1 MKKLYALGLL
11 ALGLLPIGAQA
22 QVLGENMIE
31 NFETVN
37 KIQYGFRSGT
47 LDSGFVNP
55 VSGGINTSRAV
66 GKYVR
71 DAATQYDVIVCN
83 LRGGVVQGI
92 GSYVAGTKKF
102 VMKVYTNAP
111 VGTNVQLT
119 VQNAAQAVGAY
130 PIGRHSQYEAITTVS
145 NGWENLVFNF
155 MSQPAPNV
163 DPTSLDQLIISF
175 NNNSFTNFQYY
186 FDDLAGPA
194 IGNAPVTPNN
204 EYLWTDFYLRDQLR
218 YRGSDGAPS
227 RAANPARSAAH
238 VADSC
243 AKYVRSGVQ
252 YDVLRYTWNGPLSNL
267 SDYRTNQKKFSLN
280 VFSPAAGTT
289 IQFTL
294 QDSVRALQAYPNG
307 RFGEFVG
314 STTVNG
320 GWERVTLT
328 WANTPDA
335 SVTDAQVNEL
345 AVLFNS
351 NTFNP
356 ITVYMDT
363 IFGPPFTP
371 AVAVKPLVGNRAELT
386 PNPAD
391 GFSDLVLAN
400 AVQQATVVTVVDPQ
414 GRVVLRER
422 LAAGQD
428 RVRLQTQGLAAGL
441 YTCRVG
447 TSGEVLN
454 RRLIVR

>member
-1 MKKLYALGLL
+1 MKKLYALGLV

-31 NFETVN
+31 NFETVT
-37 KIQYGFRSGT
+37 KIKYGFRSGT
-47 LDSGFVNP
+47 LDSGIVNP
-55 VSGGINTSRAV
+55 VSGGINTSAAV

-71 DAATQYDVIVCN
+71 DGATQYDVIVCN
-83 LRGGVVQGI
+83 LKDGVMQGI
-92 GSYVAGTKKF
+92 GNYVAGTKKF

-119 VQNAAQAVGAY
+119 VQNAAQATAAY
-130 PIGRHSQYEAITTVS
+130 PVGRHSQYEAITTTT
-145 NGWENLVFNF
+145 GAWENLVFNF
-155 MSQPAPNV
+155 LTQPSANV
-163 DPTSLDQLIISF
+163 DPSTLDQLIISF

-194 IGNAPVTPNN
+194 VSSAPVVPND
-204 EYLWTDFYLRDQLR
+204 EFLWTDFYLNDRLR

-227 RAANPARSAAH
+227 RAVNPARSAAH

-243 AKYVRSGVQ
+243 AKYVRSGAQ
-252 YDVLRYTWNGPLSNL
+252 YDVLRYTWNGPLFNL

-280 VFSPAAGTT
+280 VYSPAAGTT
-289 IQFTL
+289 VQFTL
-294 QDSVRALQAYPNG
+294 QDSVRALQPYPNG

-314 STTVNG
+314 QTTVNG
-320 GWERVTLT
+320 GWERVTLN

-345 AVLFNS
+345 AILFNS

-371 AVAVKPLVGNRAELT
+371 VASVKSAVGQQAELT

-391 GFSDLVLAN
+391 GFSDLVLSTPARQTV
-400 AVQQATVVTVVDPQ
+400 AVSVVDAQ
-414 GRVVLRER
+414 GRVVLKDRI
-422 LAAGQD
+422 AVGQD
-428 RVRLQTQGLAAGL
+428 RVRLQTGSLAPGL
-441 YTCRVG
+441 YTCR
-447 TSGEVLN
+447 TSEGVN

>member
-1 MKKLYALGLL
+1 MKKLYALGLV

-31 NFETVN
+31 NFETVH
-37 KIQYGFRSGT
+37 KIKYGFRSGT
-47 LDSGFVNP
+47 LDSGIVNP
-55 VSGGINTSRAV
+55 VSGGINTSAAV

-71 DAATQYDVIVCN
+71 DSATQYDVIVCN
-83 LRGGVVQGI
+83 LKDGVMQGI

-119 VQNAAQAVGAY
+119 VQNAAQATAAY
-130 PIGRHSQYEAITTVS
+130 PVGRHSQYEAITTTT
-145 NGWENLVFNF
+145 GAWENLVFNF
-155 MSQPAPNV
+155 LTQPSANV
-163 DPTSLDQLIISF
+163 DPSTLDQLIISF
-175 NNNSFTNFQYY
+175 NNNSFTKYRYY

-194 IGNAPVTPNN
+194 MGSAPVVPNN
-204 EYLWTDFYLRDQLR
+204 EFLWTDFYRNDRLR

-280 VFSPAAGTT
+280 VYSPAAGTT
-289 IQFTL
+289 VQFTL
-294 QDSVRALQAYPNG
+294 QDSVRALQPYPNG

-314 STTVNG
+314 QTTVNG
-320 GWERVTLT
+320 GWERVTLN
-328 WANTPDA
+328 WANTPDP

-345 AVLFNS
+345 AILFNS

-356 ITVYMDT
+356 VTVYMDT
-363 IFGPPFTP
+363 IFGPPYTP
-371 AVAVKPLVGNRAELT
+371 VASVKSALAQQAELT

-391 GFSDLVLAN
+391 GYSDLILAAPARQAM
-400 AVQQATVVTVVDPQ
+400 AVSVVDAQ
-414 GRVVLRER
+414 GRVVLTDRI
-422 LAAGQD
+422 AAGQD
-428 RVRLQTQGLAAGL
+428 RVRIQTASLAPGL
-441 YTCRVG
+441 YTCRTEGV
-447 TSGEVLN
+447 N
-454 RRLIVR
+454 RRLVVR